1 MTYTSHFSCI
11 IKVNH
16 CFLRGLKK
24 NVLLMSPTLFGG
36 NLEVRVICVD
46 LVFAEYLSNQRRFLS
61 FVKWLRFRNR
71 LYHRV
76 AWRISSYDTKNQT
89 SMTSLTVTRPH

>member
-36 NLEVRVICVD
+36 NLEVHVICVD

-61 FVKWLRFRNR
+61 FVKWLRFRKDP
-71 LYHRV
+71 
-76 AWRISSYDTKNQT
+76 I
-89 SMTSLTVTRPH
+89 TVCHQLQLNWLLRY